1 MKQTGA
7 IFDVDG
13 TLVDN
18 HAAHEEAWMVWCA
31 RHGLS
36 IDREFYRERLYGRTN
51 DAIFRILYGEQIPP
65 DTIARLAAEKE
76 AIYREIYAPL
86 MKPTPGLIEFLR
98 ALHTE
103 EIPCAV
109 ASNAERVNVDFVVD
123 GLGLRPFFRALV
135 SREDVARGKPEPD
148 LFLAA
153 AERIGV
159 PPTHCWAFEDSET
172 GFESAR
178 RAGMKIV
185 AIVGARAGKTPPC
198 YVEYAVPD
206 FRHIR
211 VVDLLNAS
219 RPPTIPA
226 GIRS

>member
-1 MKQTGA
+1 MKRIGA

-36 IDREFYRERLYGRTN
+36 IDREYYRERLYGRTN
-51 DAIFRILYGEQIPP
+51 DAIFRILFGEEISP

-86 MKPTPGLIEFLR
+86 MKPTPGLIEFLL
-98 ALHTE
+98 ALQAE

-123 GLGLRPFFRALV
+123 GLGLRPFFRAVV

-153 AERIGV
+153 AERLAI
-159 PPTHCWAFEDSET
+159 PPTHCWAFEDSDT
-172 GFESAR
+172 GFEAAR
-178 RAGMKIV
+178 RAGLRIT
-185 AIVGARAGKTPPC
+185 AIVGARAGKTTPSC
-198 YVEYAVPD
+198 VEYAVPD

-211 VVDLLNAS
+211 VADLLNAS
-219 RPPTIPA
+219 RPSPVPA
-226 GIRS
+226 GINP